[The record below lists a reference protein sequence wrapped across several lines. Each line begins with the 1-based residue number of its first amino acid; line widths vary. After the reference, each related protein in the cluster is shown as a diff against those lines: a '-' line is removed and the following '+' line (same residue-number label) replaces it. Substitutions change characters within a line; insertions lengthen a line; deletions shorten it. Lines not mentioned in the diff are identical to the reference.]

1 MRSIAEQSVEELGGS
16 RSVLALQKRDHVQ
29 LDQLLTQL
37 SDAPTAA
44 AQDDVLTRVNR
55 LVFSHAFAE
64 EAVLWPTLRRHLPD
78 GEALTLQ
85 VEQEHQEVNE
95 LVTSLERTGPDDP
108 NRERLL
114 QRLVDVLRQDVRDE
128 EDELLPRL
136 QQAVDV
142 AELRRLGAYWL
153 VIRWTAPTRPHPVVA
168 RRPPG
173 NVLAALPLSAIDRSR
188 DLLDHGA
195 RRAPGAV
202 APALQ
207 HASRALAAVAGRA
220 ERLGPFRRGEH
231 ASTSRPATGS
241 EA

>member
-1 MRSIAEQSVEELGGS
+1 MKSIAEQSVEELGGS

-29 LDQLLTQL
+29 LDRLLTEL
-37 SDAPTAA
+37 SDADTAA
-44 AQDDVLTRVNR
+44 AQDGVMTRINR

-64 EAVLWPTLRRHLPD
+64 EAVLWPALRRHLPD

-95 LVTSLERTGPDDP
+95 LVTTLERTDADDP
-108 NRERLL
+108 AREQLL
-114 QRLVDVLRQDVRDE
+114 QRLIDVLRQDVRDE

-136 QQAVDV
+136 QESVDG
-142 AELRRLGAYWL
+142 AELRRLGGYWL
-153 VIRWTAPTRPHPVVA
+153 LVRRTAPTRPHPVVA

-173 NVLAALPLSAIDRSR
+173 NVLSALPLSAIDRSR

-195 RRAPGAV
+195 RRAPAPV
-202 APALQ
+202 ASTLQ
-207 HASRALAAVAGRA
+207 HASRALAVVAGRA

-231 ASTSRPATGS
+231 DSTSRPATGPD
-241 EA
+241 A